1 VTVSCYI
8 ADGAGVLAVEDN
20 GPGIPPSERELVFS
34 RFYRLSDKTTGS
46 GLGLAIVRD
55 IAADHGAQIGLHAG
69 GDGHGTVFLVRFPL
83 AAPAQEAVQPRANL
97 R

>member
-1 VTVSCYI
+1 VTVSCYA

-20 GPGIPPSERELVFS
+20 GPGIPASERELVFS

-55 IAADHGAQIGLHAG
+55 IAADHRAQIRLDGGAG
-69 GDGHGTVFLVRFPL
+69 GHGTVFSVRFPL
-83 AAPAQEAVQPRANL
+83 ATAAQEALQPRANL